1 MKSLVQFIYN
11 INRVTL
17 LVLALGFVSF
27 YLVTRPE
34 LAETVTPV
42 VEYATQYL
50 PVLLVPVTIA
60 MVVLLLLRY
69 LAKGRNE
76 SINFGDVLAG
86 LIAVAGQIA
95 VIAMYRAQGSEVLNS
110 SFLVNIPNI
119 DALAEKAVPLGIL
132 GVAAVQFATFLFY
145 WVADPNRETGR
156 A

>member
-1 MKSLVQFIYN
+1 MKSLVQFVYN

-42 VEYATQYL
+42 VEYATRYL
-50 PVLLVPVTIA
+50 PVLLVPVTVA
-60 MVVLLLLRY
+60 MVVLLFLRY

-76 SINFGDVLAG
+76 RINLGDVIAG
-86 LIAVAGQIA
+86 LIAVAGQIT

-119 DALAEKAVPLGIL
+119 EALADKAVPLGIL
-132 GVAAVQFATFLFY
+132 GVAVVQFATFLFY